1 MQQRGGFAIVTSLM
15 IMVVVAGLGAGAVFL
30 TTTNLRIAENT
41 RAAMVA
47 QYNAEAGLDL
57 ALVALASSYRSDAAL
72 PSLSQLRARVPD
84 IGGFEVT
91 ELTLDGDQGIV
102 RVRGVGPNGAAH
114 TTGARFE
121 AVDAQ
126 VDVSADADPLS
137 GFGFVTNGDIFLPGN
152 GVFDLSMWAGGTV
165 EATGGQSAL
174 GVGRVGR
181 AAGSLCRIGR
191 TDCHANEPPP
201 EVGPFSFDAARDAL
215 RTEAGAPDACTIT
228 VDPNVGSYTLTA
240 ATDEVVCVGPS
251 VHLTLLG
258 NVTNTYVIGHE
269 STRVSFLGDA
279 APATQG
285 DVGVKIAA
293 GRVELIGGTMRGENT
308 VLAVDSLLLDKNVTS
323 HDRVVR
329 TVLATESDIRL
340 NGGGNRDA
348 YATFRANG
356 SFCFNGTINRF
367 IGSVVTMNEPGVPD
381 PICSQPEGIRVSGS
395 ITEASLPDEI
405 DNPNTPSTTTVSD
418 VDAAGIKVLARRP

>member
-1 MQQRGGFAIVTSLM
+1 MPRRDGFAIVTSLLIM
-15 IMVVVAGLGAGAVFL
+15 IVIAGLGAGAVFL

-41 RAAMVA
+41 RSAMVA

-57 ALVALASSYRSDAAL
+57 ALVALATSYRSDAAL
-72 PSLSQLRARVPD
+72 PSLAQLRARVPD

-91 ELTLDGDQGIV
+91 ELALDGAQGIV

-126 VDVSADADPLS
+126 VDVTADADPLS
-137 GFGFVTNGDIFLPGN
+137 GVGFVTNGDIFLPGN
-152 GVFDLSMWAGGTV
+152 GTFDLSMWAGGTV
-165 EATGGQSAL
+165 EATGGRSAL

-181 AAGSLCRIGR
+181 AAGLLCRIGR
-191 TDCHANEPPP
+191 TNCNTNEPPP
-201 EVGPFSFDAARDAL
+201 DVGPFSFDAGRTVL
-215 RTEAGAPDACTIT
+215 ETEAGGADACTIT
-228 VDPNVGSYTLTA
+228 LPASVGSYTLTA

-269 STRVSFLGDA
+269 STRVSFQGDA
-279 APATQG
+279 APATPDG
-285 DVGVKIAA
+285 VGVKIAA
-293 GRVELIGGTMRGENT
+293 GRVELTGGTMRGENT
-308 VLAVDSLLLDKNVTS
+308 VFAVDGLLLEKNVLS

-340 NGGGNRDA
+340 NGGGNRNA

-356 SFCFNGTINRF
+356 TFCFNGTLNRF
-367 IGSVVTMNEPGVPD
+367 IGSVVTMSDPNVPD

-395 ITEASLPDEI
+395 ITEASLPDEV